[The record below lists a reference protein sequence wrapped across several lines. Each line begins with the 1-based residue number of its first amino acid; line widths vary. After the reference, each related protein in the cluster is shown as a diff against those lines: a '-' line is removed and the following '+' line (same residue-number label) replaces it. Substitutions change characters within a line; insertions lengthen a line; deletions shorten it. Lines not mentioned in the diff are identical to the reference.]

1 MANRS
6 QQDYELKDPKFATF
20 LFSDT
25 RMAIFWLV
33 ARLYLGWQWLD
44 AGRHKVIED
53 GWMSGGRSLQ
63 GFWERIAAV
72 PEQGQ
77 PAITYGW
84 YRGFIQ
90 YMLDNEWYTWF
101 AKVVAVGEVLIGV
114 SLILGLFTG
123 IAAFLGASLNFNF
136 MLAGTASTNPVLFII
151 ALGLIL
157 AWKIAGY
164 FGLDAYILPRLGTP
178 WKPGFVW
185 PHRRRG
191 STSGVNSPHTTS
203 MGTK

>member
-6 QQDYELKDPKFATF
+6 QHEYKLKDPKIAAF

-25 RMAIFWLV
+25 RMAIVWLV

-44 AGRHKVIED
+44 AGRHKVLDD
-53 GWMSGGRSLQ
+53 GWMDGGTALK
-63 GFWERIAAV
+63 GFWERIVAV

-84 YRGFIQ
+84 YRDFIQ
-90 YMLDNEWYTWF
+90 FMLDSEWYTWF
-101 AKVVAVGEVLIGV
+101 ARVVAVGEVLIGV

-123 IAAFLGASLNFNF
+123 IAALLGASLNFNF
-136 MLAGTASTNPVLFII
+136 MLAGTASTNPVLFLI

-157 AWKIAGY
+157 AWKIEGY
-164 FGLDAYILPRLGTP
+164 FGLDAFVLPRIGTP
-178 WKPGFVW
+178 WKAGFAW
-185 PHRRRG
+185 PHRRNE
-191 STSGVNSPHTTS
+191 STSEGNKKLSNAT
-203 MGTK
+203 GTK